1 MVGACAR
8 VSPLISIPAK
18 RDTVSKNFAGLR
30 SNRERRGD
38 LLVPKDQH
46 SVIVDFST
54 GLDMLGD
61 RIAIDIGVIER
72 LMAI

>member
-1 MVGACAR
+1 MLCRFQMVGVCAR
-8 VSPLISIPAK
+8 VSPLISVPSK
-18 RDTVSKNFAGLR
+18 RDTVSENFAGLR

-54 GLDMLGD
+54 GLDVLGD
-61 RIAIDIGVIER
+61 RIAIDIGFI
-72 LMAI
+72 